1 MIHNDAV
8 AAIEERR
15 AALESEVNRL
25 QDRVE
30 FVESLYK
37 PIEVQRDEL
46 QGQVLAARAAVLRA
60 RHLQGAP
67 IPTRW
72 AGRLDERMLQARGLS
87 EKDIALLQRGSR
99 PNVHDILQ
107 DVSMLGDPGF
117 KPYDPTTGALRW
129 EARGGALKLSLRDVK
144 ERFGG
149 DVALAVVHTARE
161 LDQHDASRRMGLE
174 LPWHPVE
181 DRELSPAEVIEFL
194 GSEVAA
200 AGSSCD
206 CESTLNSEMGTTT
219 DVACTSDV
227 PTPRDQRT
235 GAGTSVKAEDVPR
248 KESKDPSD
256 ETRDYPWSLS
266 DEDVRALLEKPPL
279 RSSALNP
286 SATDIEDSE
295 VDMEIRR
302 LLDLTYDGDEASASC
317 SSGHSSP

>member
-1 MIHNDAV
+1 MADNDILQ
-8 AAIEERR
+8 AIEEKR
-15 AALESEVNRL
+15 NRL
-25 QDRVE
+25 TDEVDLLRERLE

-46 QGQVLAARAAVLRA
+46 HNQILDARGAVLRA

-72 AGRLDERMLQARGLS
+72 AGRLDERMLKARGLS
-87 EKDIALLQRGSR
+87 ERDIALLQRGSK

-117 KPYDPTTGALRW
+117 KPYDPATGALRW

-194 GSEVAA
+194 GAEVAA
-200 AGSSCD
+200 AANSCD
-206 CESTLNSEMGTTT
+206 CESTLNSEMGTTA
-219 DVACTSDV
+219 DIACASDV

-235 GAGTSVKAEDVPR
+235 GATASGKADDVSGR
-248 KESKDPSD
+248 SHSKDPPGD
-256 ETRDYPWSLS
+256 EQRDYPWSLS
-266 DEDVRALLEKPPL
+266 DDDVRALLEKPSY
-279 RSSALNP
+279 RSSAL
-286 SATDIEDSE
+286 SADIEDSE

-302 LLDLTYDGDEASASC
+302 LLDLATDGDEASASC
-317 SSGHSSP
+317 SSGHCSP